1 MQSAQ
6 CSAITPC
13 CLFTFPH
20 AECAAYEMNQQDG
33 WGHSVLGTTTSER
46 SRSKQKRDKA
56 MIKLIGIEEHFVTA
70 EISAAWAASAIGEEG
85 TGAFDR
91 GEVGEGSII
100 RQSNDWH

>member
-1 MQSAQ
+1 
-6 CSAITPC
+6 
-13 CLFTFPH
+13 
-20 AECAAYEMNQQDG
+20 
-33 WGHSVLGTTTSER
+33 
-46 SRSKQKRDKA
+46 